1 MYSMQIPSNWT
12 FEDTEVAK
20 NFNKHVREQLPF
32 YDLATNAI
40 SHIARHYVPENGL
53 VYDVGASTGN
63 IGKSITELLKD
74 RNAELIAL
82 EKSAEMTKK
91 YDCEIGELIN
101 VDAVKYNFKPHN
113 LSIFYLVLMF
123 IPVDKRFGLINKVY
137 NQLIKGGAIII
148 FDKEIN
154 EGGYFGTILY
164 RLILA
169 NKIAS
174 GVSTEDVVVK
184 ELSLAGVQIPF
195 NPKEFKDFKIKR
207 WFKYGDFGGWVI
219 EK

>member
-1 MYSMQIPSNWT
+1 MKIPSNWT

-20 NFNKHVREQLPF
+20 NFNQHVREQLPF

-53 VYDVGASTGN
+53 VYDIGASTGN
-63 IGKSITELLKD
+63 IGKNITGLLKD
-74 RNAELIAL
+74 RKANLIAL
-82 EKSAEMTKK
+82 EKSAEMVKK
-91 YDCEIGELIN
+91 YDCAIGKLIN
-101 VDAVKYNFKPHN
+101 IDAIKYDFKPHN
-113 LSIFYLVLMF
+113 LAIFYLVLMF
-123 IPVDKRFGLINKVY
+123 VPVSKRIELITKVY

-154 EGGYFGTILY
+154 EGGYFGTVLY

-174 GVSTEDVVVK
+174 GVSTEDVVAK

-195 NPKEFKDFKIKR
+195 NPKDYKEFKIKR

>member
-1 MYSMQIPSNWT
+1 MKIPSNWT
-12 FEDTEVAK
+12 FENTEVAK

-40 SHIARHYVPENGL
+40 THIARHYIPENGL
-53 VYDVGASTGN
+53 VYDIGASTGN
-63 IGKSITELLKD
+63 IGRSITELLKD
-74 RNAELIAL
+74 RNAKLIAL
-82 EKSAEMTKK
+82 EKSTEMVKK
-91 YDCEIGELIN
+91 YDCKIGELIN
-101 VDAVKYNFKPHN
+101 IDAIKYNFKPHN
-113 LSIFYLVLMF
+113 LAIFYLVLMF
-123 IPVDKRFGLINKVY
+123 VPVSQRIELITKVY
-137 NQLIKGGAIII
+137 NQLMKGGAIII

-154 EGGYFGTILY
+154 EGGYFGTVMY

-195 NPKEFKDFKIKR
+195 NPKDYKEFKIKR

>member
-1 MYSMQIPSNWT
+1 MQIPSNWT

-20 NFNKHVREQLPF
+20 NFNRHVREQLPF

-40 SHIARHYVPENGL
+40 SHIARHYVPEDGL

-74 RNAELIAL
+74 RNAKLIAL
-82 EKSAEMTKK
+82 EKSAEMIKK
-91 YDCEIGELIN
+91 YDCKIGDLIHT
-101 VDAVKYNFKPHN
+101 DAVTYNYKPHN
-113 LSIFYLVLMF
+113 LAIFYLVLMF
-123 IPVDKRFGLINKVY
+123 VPVSKRNELITKVY

-195 NPKEFKDFKIKR
+195 NPKEFKEFKIKR

>member
-1 MYSMQIPSNWT
+1 MKIPSNWT

-20 NFNKHVREQLPF
+20 NFNQHVREQLPF

-53 VYDVGASTGN
+53 VYDIGASTGN
-63 IGKSITELLKD
+63 IGKNITGLLKD
-74 RNAELIAL
+74 RKANLIAL
-82 EKSAEMTKK
+82 EKSAEMVKK
-91 YDCEIGELIN
+91 YNCKVGKLIN
-101 VDAVKYNFKPHN
+101 IDAIKYDFKPHT
-113 LSIFYLVLMF
+113 LAIFYLVLMF
-123 IPVDKRFGLINKVY
+123 VPVSKRIELITKVY

-154 EGGYFGTILY
+154 EGGYFGTVLY

-174 GVSTEDVVVK
+174 RVSTEDVVAK

-195 NPKEFKDFKIKR
+195 NPKDYKEFKIKR
-207 WFKYGDFGGWVI
+207 WFKYGDFGGWII